1 MQPAHTN
8 PAESAGV
15 LQVLLAEQRHI
26 DAQIETMMDL
36 EIKVLAFLFP
46 ALAAAAGWIFGADE
60 KHPLSK
66 IAQGE
71 VLLVLIA
78 VMCFGILLSVVCYSL
93 SAEYSRYKSE
103 VLGCRLQQLLNS
115 DNSLD
120 GRSWGKS
127 DIGHTLVFAI
137 TGLWITISAALC
149 IVLVMATRLLWAT
162 SSLTLR
168 TSLCLSYVISVVSL
182 LSVVL
187 SLNRVVRSV
196 FGRLIAGRLTHSH
209 PDRD

>member
-1 MQPAHTN
+1 MHTAHTN
-8 PAESAGV
+8 TNESAGV

-46 ALAAAAGWIFGADE
+46 ALAAAAGWILGADE

-78 VMCFGILLSVVCYSL
+78 VMCFGILLSVICYCL
-93 SAEYSRYKSE
+93 SAEYSRYKSD

-120 GRSWGKS
+120 ARSWGKS
-127 DIGHTLVFAI
+127 DVGQTLVFAI

-149 IVLVMATRLLWAT
+149 TVLVVATRLLWGT

-168 TSLCLSYVISVVSL
+168 TSLCLSYVISIVTL

-187 SLNRVVRSV
+187 SLNRGVRGG
-196 FGRLIAGRLTHSH
+196 FGRLIAARLTHSH
-209 PDRD
+209 PEHD

>member
-1 MQPAHTN
+1 MQQPARTN
-8 PAESAGV
+8 AAQSTGV

-78 VMCFGILLSVVCYSL
+78 VMCFGILLSVICYSL

-103 VLGCRLQQLLNS
+103 VLGLRLQQLLSS

-120 GRSWGKS
+120 GQSNSVPALTVTARKIFRS
-127 DIGHTLVFAI
+127 
-137 TGLWITISAALC
+137 
-149 IVLVMATRLLWAT
+149 T
-162 SSLTLR
+162 SPIR
-168 TSLCLSYVISVVSL
+168 P
-182 LSVVL
+182 
-187 SLNRVVRSV
+187 
-196 FGRLIAGRLTHSH
+196 A
-209 PDRD
+209 